1 MVNLQKIIPL
11 KRNQKITKMNF
22 IFIFFVA
29 VLAIAALVL
38 IGIYNGLI
46 RRRNEVDNAFGGMDT
61 QLKKRYD
68 LIPNLVASVKEYAK
82 HEKELLN
89 QITELRASALKP
101 GLSVNE
107 KIALD
112 NQLSGAIKNML
123 ISVENYPE
131 LKASENFLF
140 LQRSLNEVES
150 QISASRRTFNA
161 VVTDYNNGIQVFPN
175 NLIANTMG
183 MKPKNVF
190 EIQQTERENVNVGNL
205 FNGN

>member
-1 MVNLQKIIPL
+1 MNSTLIIL
-11 KRNQKITKMNF
+11 LVVLVIVAFVF
-22 IFIFFVA
+22 IS
-29 VLAIAALVL
+29 
-38 IGIYNGLI
+38 IYNGLI
-46 RRRNEVDNAFGGMDT
+46 RRRNEVDNAFGGMDV

-89 QITELRASALKP
+89 KITELRASALKP

-112 NQLSGAIKNML
+112 NEISGAIKNML

-131 LKASENFLF
+131 LKANENFIF

-150 QISASRRTFNA
+150 QISAARRTFNA
-161 VVTDYNNGIQVFPN
+161 VVTEYNNGIQVFPN
-175 NLIANTMG
+175 NIFAGMMG
-183 MKPKNVF
+183 MTRKEVF
-190 EIQQTERENVNVGNL
+190 VIPQAERENIDVGKM
-205 FNGN
+205 FKAE